1 MDSNIF
7 YQEQNYN
14 DYINNSKLQFI
25 RLKFEN
31 KQRMIAFIDENFEI
45 KLYKNAKYEEIS
57 KILKKNSKDL
67 YKDVLGVESEIE
79 TAHRYSLYRM
89 LTEVF
94 WETTWW
100 KTFSPFYE
108 SVFDKKIKITKKS
121 ELREYAAEII
131 IEFDQTQ
138 LTEKWLNY
146 AIKGRHG
153 PVIHYKQITI
163 GPLGL
168 LFSLYNRD
176 KELFGN
182 QEPLLACLVNTN
194 SAGED
199 IINWS
204 ETDIYKLF
212 FDFNEKLKNKIA
224 KIEEVNPV
232 YYNYLSLIGF
242 NITES
247 SNKELLD
254 FVKTFKKMIRQ
265 GKIPTKFYET
275 SQLSTLFF
283 KDEEIICFLNELI
296 ADKRLVINSEIDL
309 IDKKIKITKHGII
322 KSPEKWLAKPAFDL
336 ARDVSI
342 IKTSELNKVLADIL
356 KIGAI
361 KYLEQIYDEDFEI
374 FRSIC
379 RKRVPF

>member
-14 DYINNSKLQFI
+14 DYMNNSKLQFI

-31 KQRMIAFIDENFEI
+31 KQRMIAFIGENFKI
-45 KLYKNAKYEEIS
+45 KLHKNANYEEIS
-57 KILKKNSKDL
+57 KILKKSSKDL

-79 TAHRYSLYRM
+79 AAHRYSFYRM

-108 SVFDKKIKITKKS
+108 SVFDKKIKISKKS
-121 ELREYAAEII
+121 ELREHAAEII
-131 IEFDQTQ
+131 LEFDQTQ

-146 AIKGRHG
+146 AIEGRHG

-182 QEPLLACLVNTN
+182 QEPLLASLINTN
-194 SAGED
+194 SAGEY

-204 ETDIYKLF
+204 KTDIYKLF
-212 FDFNEKLKNKIA
+212 FDFYENLKNKII
-224 KIEEVNPV
+224 KIEELDPV
-232 YYNYLSLIGF
+232 YRNYLSLIGF
-242 NITES
+242 NIPEI
-247 SNKELLD
+247 SNNCSPEIFHTNLKKYWNYITDQRPDASVMPYINLYQDHDLFEKKLD
-254 FVKTFKKMIRQ
+254 
-265 GKIPTKFYET
+265 
-275 SQLSTLFF
+275 
-283 KDEEIICFLNELI
+283 
-296 ADKRLVINSEIDL
+296 
-309 IDKKIKITKHGII
+309 II
-322 KSPEKWLAKPAFDL
+322 KPA
-336 ARDVSI
+336 I
-342 IKTSELNKVLADIL
+342 
-356 KIGAI
+356 
-361 KYLEQIYDEDFEI
+361 
-374 FRSIC
+374 
-379 RKRVPF
+379 